1 MSSNNSTDCQTFS
14 DEEVK
19 TIFKVR
25 LAVAALSAV
34 ACFLCLCVLSIMICC
49 VRVWKTF
56 VHRLKLYLMV
66 VALVLSIMYLLQAL
80 PMKDGALN
88 DHETLKQKWNTI
100 CKPIIFFLQYFDWM
114 LLILISVVTV
124 HLLLLVHHMHT
135 LRQHNSFHF
144 QYHWWREAVMIIF
157 TITVPLFIVWI
168 PFINDHYGL
177 KAVWCGIVWQ
187 ENGTC
192 GSSETNVKSG
202 IGYELGTW
210 YVPGLL
216 LSFLNAVG
224 LSVVAGYFWFYYRK
238 RNYTE
243 TVIMSAVVRGL
254 PSLIYLTLYDIISII
269 DFTSLL
275 YHEKYGTTRG
285 KVDYH
290 LWLTHAVTGPCR
302 ALAIPIA
309 FVLVAIFVRHCFK
322 RRGRR
327 YITLT

>member
-1 MSSNNSTDCQTFS
+1 MNFNNCQTFS
-14 DEEVK
+14 DEEVN

-25 LAVAALSAV
+25 MAVAALSMV
-34 ACFLCLCVLSIMICC
+34 ACFLCLCVLSVMICC
-49 VRVWKTF
+49 VRVWETY

-80 PMKDGALN
+80 PMKDGALETLSN
-88 DHETLKQKWNTI
+88 HETKKPLRQKWNTI
-100 CKPIIFFLQYFDWM
+100 CKPIIFFLQYFSWM
-114 LLILISVVTV
+114 LLILISVETV
-124 HLLLLVHHMHT
+124 HLLLLVHRMHT
-135 LRQHNSFHF
+135 LRQCNSFHF

-157 TITVPLFIVWI
+157 TITVPLLIVWI

-177 KAVWCGIVWQ
+177 AVWCEIIWRK
-187 ENGTC
+187 C
-192 GSSETNVKSG
+192 GSSDVKVNYKSG

-216 LSFLNAVG
+216 LSLLNTVG
-224 LSVVAGYFWFYYRK
+224 LSVVAAYFWFYYRK
-238 RNYTE
+238 RHYTE
-243 TVIMSAVVRGL
+243 TVSAVVQVL
-254 PSLIYLTLYDIISII
+254 PSLIYLTVYDIISII

-275 YHEKYGTTRG
+275 YHEKHGTTSG

-309 FVLVAIFVRHCFK
+309 FVLVAIFVRLCFK
-322 RRGRR
+322 SKR
-327 YITLT
+327 YIALA